1 MNIQTAQ
8 RPVDAQPAAQVQGTF
23 TFPRDMK
30 VSDLKYQVRAA
41 WLKRKPISN
50 WG

>member
-1 MNIQTAQ
+1 MSIQTAQ
-8 RPVDAQPAAQVQGTF
+8 RPQDTQPAAQVQGTF

-30 VSDLKYQVRAA
+30 VCDLKHPVRAA
-41 WLKRKPISN
+41 WLKRKPIGN

>member
-1 MNIQTAQ
+1 MSIQTAQ
-8 RPVDAQPAAQVQGTF
+8 RPANTQPAAQVQGTF

-30 VSDLKYQVRAA
+30 VSDLKYPVSAA
-41 WLKRKPISN
+41 WLKRKPIGK